1 MIIDIKYDI
10 KNYGI
15 CQLSAVP
22 VRKSPGSAN
31 EMVTQIL
38 YGEIFSIIKHEKK
51 WSKILNEY
59 DNYMG
64 WINNSQIKFI
74 DKNNFEI
81 LKSNIPV
88 FSLDKKGF
96 IKNENKEIISI
107 PIGSLVSS
115 CIFLKTKYSGKTSKL
130 IKPNI
135 VKTAKLY
142 LNSPYMW
149 GGRISYGI
157 DCSGFSQIVYKI
169 QGIKINRDAS
179 QQAIQ
184 GKKID
189 RKNISEGDLAFFGKS
204 KNKLTHVGIMIN
216 KNEII
221 HAYGKIRI
229 DKLDVNGINNSET
242 KKITHKLIEF
252 RSF

>member
-1 MIIDIKYDI
+1 
-10 KNYGI
+10 
-15 CQLSAVP
+15 
-22 VRKSPGSAN
+22 
-31 EMVTQIL
+31 
-38 YGEIFSIIKHEKK
+38 
-51 WSKILNEY
+51 
-59 DNYMG
+59 
-64 WINNSQIKFI
+64 
-74 DKNNFEI
+74 
-81 LKSNIPV
+81 
-88 FSLDKKGF
+88 
-96 IKNENKEIISI
+96 
-107 PIGSLVSS
+107 
-115 CIFLKTKYSGKTSKL
+115 
-130 IKPNI
+130 
-135 VKTAKLY
+135 
-142 LNSPYMW
+142 MW

-229 DKLDVNGINNSET
+229 DKLDVNGIINSET